1 MVLPGVHIPEQKRG
15 WSLKKSRRS
24 SCTPQPHP
32 ETGVVSTDV
41 ETSAED
47 RAKIR
52 SQESSQSTEKS
63 LTQDSYFLKVHF
75 IIQLSLHHRLPLCH
89 LNRIEWTSILDLEPS
104 LLKASGDSETQ
115 PTMTHLKVTYLPVL
129 MV

>member
-1 MVLPGVHIPEQKRG
+1 MVLPGVYIPEQKRG

-32 ETGVVSTDV
+32 ESAVVSTDV

-63 LTQDSYFLKVHF
+63 LTQDGYFLKVHF

-89 LNRIEWTSILDLEPS
+89 LNRRNRMD
-104 LLKASGDSETQ
+104 KYSGFGTLPLQKTQ
-115 PTMTHLKVTYLPVL
+115 PTLTRLKVTYLPVL